1 MKQIKKP
8 NTKNRWLRFV
18 SITLLFAMC
27 LNTLP
32 KGEIGKHV
40 IVKAASWEADD
51 KTTDVVK
58 DWDDDVRV
66 ISDEQDLI
74 ALSKERGSFA
84 GETIVLNAD
93 IKLSKLDDFKGI
105 CLDSSYP
112 FKGTFDGCGHS
123 ISGINISAQTR
134 AGLFGY
140 IGRGGV
146 VRNVIIE
153 DSQFS
158 YKGDLF
164 YAGAIVAKMTAGT
177 IQNCHVKNTQIT
189 ETSSGT
195 SQNLSKADSV
205 CLGGIVGYAERG
217 GRIVNCTFDG
227 KVSGLVTAGGILG
240 YALGQ
245 GDLEI
250 INCANYGTI
259 QGGKRATGGIVG
271 WGNMVFAK
279 NCFNTGAVTG
289 TKKEELGTLA
299 GKYAN
304 VENCYAL
311 EGSCENIDS
320 DCVYLTQEEMKNSN
334 FAEQLNQN
342 IGNNK
347 DYLPWIFEEG
357 KYPHLKE
364 IVNVQKCNISLADG
378 TVVYNGLSQEP
389 ALLIQYGAEKLTAD
403 QDYTKTYFHNTAAGT
418 ASVRIAGKGYFT
430 GSRVFTFD
438 IEKGKLS
445 DCQIMLN
452 QREYTYCGEKIT
464 PRIKVMNKKN
474 IALQEGQD
482 FMARYEENTMPGTG
496 KVIVAGMGNYEGTVE
511 KTFRIVEKADST
523 KNSEQTTV
531 SAVTGLKAKALKGK
545 LKISWAKAAG
555 VSGYEIQYSLKSNFK
570 KVKKITVAKASTKAK
585 TIKGL
590 KKKKKYF
597 VRIRAYKKSG
607 SKKIYGAWT
616 KIAKKTK

>member
-1 MKQIKKP
+1 M
-8 NTKNRWLRFV
+8 
-18 SITLLFAMC
+18 AMS
-27 LNTLP
+27 P
-32 KGEIGKHV
+32 
-40 IVKAASWEADD
+40 
-51 KTTDVVK
+51 
-58 DWDDDVRV
+58 
-66 ISDEQDLI
+66 DE
-74 ALSKERGSFA
+74 K
-84 GETIVLNAD
+84 IVLNAD

-105 CLDSSYP
+105 CLDSSYS

-146 VRNVIIE
+146 VQNVIIE

-164 YAGAIVAKMTAGT
+164 YAGAIAAKMTAGT

-189 ETSSGT
+189 ETSFGT

-227 KVSGLVTAGGILG
+227 KVSGLVTGGGILG

-259 QGGKRATGGIVG
+259 QGGERATGGIVG
-271 WGNMVFAK
+271 WGNMVFAE

-289 TKKEELGTLA
+289 IKKEELGTLA
-299 GKYAN
+299 GKASVIIN
-304 VENCYAL
+304 GI
-311 EGSCENIDS
+311 GSCS
-320 DCVYLTQEEMKNSN
+320 GAVEE
-334 FAEQLNQN
+334 
-342 IGNNK
+342 
-347 DYLPWIFEEG
+347 
-357 KYPHLKE
+357 
-364 IVNVQKCNISLADG
+364 
-378 TVVYNGLSQEP
+378 
-389 ALLIQYGAEKLTAD
+389 
-403 QDYTKTYFHNTAAGT
+403 
-418 ASVRIAGKGYFT
+418 
-430 GSRVFTFD
+430 TFD
-438 IEKGKLS
+438 IGKGRLS

-452 QREYTYCGEKIT
+452 QRKYTYCGEKIT

-474 IALQEGQD
+474 IALQEGKD

-496 KVIVAGMGNYEGTVE
+496 KIIVTGMGNYEGTVE

-523 KNSEQTTV
+523 KNSEQTRV

-590 KKKKKYF
+590 KKKKKYS
-597 VRIRAYKKSG
+597 VRIRAYKKVR